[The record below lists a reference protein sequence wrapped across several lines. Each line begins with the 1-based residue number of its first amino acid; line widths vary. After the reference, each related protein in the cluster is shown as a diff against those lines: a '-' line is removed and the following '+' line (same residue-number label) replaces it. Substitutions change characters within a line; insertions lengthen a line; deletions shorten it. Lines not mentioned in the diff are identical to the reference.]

1 MHDVAPKLDNAVAQ
15 SRIIAF
21 VMYGDPGR
29 RMGKLSGPLQS
40 KVFENCAQGD
50 FVSLIRRPKRKVY

>member
-1 MHDVAPKLDNAVAQ
+1 MHAAAPKIDAAIVQ
-15 SRIIAF
+15 KIIAF

-29 RMGKLSGPLQS
+29 RMGLLSGPLKS

-50 FVSLIRRPKRKVY
+50 FVSLT